1 MNRAIVF
8 IAFLFFFHLTFAQEK
23 ARFQCLIPHHAK
35 LQFAGGL
42 GLVSVGAGYSN
53 KKEKLEGDIYYG
65 YVPKKI
71 GGITIHTISSKITW
85 FPLKKIELKSLA
97 VKPLAFGLLVNYTF
111 GKQYFL
117 FSPENYPFNY
127 YDHPTAL
134 HFGGLMGGQ
143 ISKALSDKRLKQL
156 AFYYE
161 LITYDVELLSYLG
174 NRKSLNLNDI
184 FNVALGIK
192 FSL

>member
-1 MNRAIVF
+1 MKRKGLLTISLLSFFVSLSQVNRKVDNILPDH
-8 IAFLFFFHLTFAQEK
+8 I
-23 ARFQCLIPHHAK
+23 K
-35 LQFAGGL
+35 LQFAGG
-42 GLVSVGAGYSN
+42 VGALSIGIGYESRN
-53 KKEKLEGDIYYG
+53 TKLEGDFIYG
-65 YVPKKI
+65 YVPKKL

>member
-1 MNRAIVF
+1 MKRKGLLIIILF
-8 IAFLFFFHLTFAQEK
+8 AFLISSSQEK
-23 ARFQCLIPHHAK
+23 KKENRILPDHIK
-35 LQFAGGL
+35 LQFAGGIGFFSL
-42 GLVSVGAGYSN
+42 GIGYDN
-53 KKEKLEGDIYYG
+53 RNTKLEGDFIYG

-85 FPLKKIELKSLA
+85 FPLKKIEIKSLA

-117 FSPENYPFNY
+117 FSPENYPYNY

-134 HFGGLMGGQ
+134 HFGGFMGGQ
-143 ISKALSDKRLKQL
+143 ISKALYDKRLKQL

-174 NRKSLNLNDI
+174 NRKSLNLKDI